1 MTANTN
7 PTNPAGPAGGDIF
20 ARWGVWIAIATLAV
34 TSIGLIIAI
43 VAIWVGGNSSTNARI
58 DAIYPSMQHQSDLIQ
73 QQTELVD
80 KQTHDLDTIQA
91 TLTAAQAAIT
101 AAANQNTDLTKQMV
115 SLQER
120 QAALLTRQEDQITNI
135 QDIKKAIND
144 MSSNLTSRLDQL
156 QNRIDKINFPLPVRK
171 TDFFEGSYVFASP
184 KILEKFGSEFK
195 EFGATSVIFNLD
207 GARES
212 NRSMEGNPGQG
223 QLFLVNKGSDCG
235 QGIDESVGTRAPL
248 VVFCA

>member
-91 TLTAAQAAIT
+91 KLTATQAAIT
-101 AAANQNTDLTKQMV
+101 AAANQNTDLTKQIV

-207 GARES
+207 EPEAPEKAIAAWKEIPDKDSFFLLTKDQTAGKAL
-212 NRSMEGNPGQG
+212 MKAWGQ
-223 QLFLVNKGSDCG
+223 
-235 QGIDESVGTRAPL
+235 EPH
-248 VVFCA
+248 